1 MKYICI
7 LYYIIYN
14 TILIIKLNN
23 KLKVM
28 LTLNVNGTQGAFTLN
43 LPTSLSDITE
53 EYINNVTSHIEVDTN
68 YTAIGVV
75 FREKLSTL
83 VLASRKNKKNSDI
96 AAIPIFVKAGK
107 TDSELINKLN
117 VGEKL
122 IIAPSDIMLG
132 HHLSAPANLLTI
144 NTVLSI
150 MEGDVDVYNKV
161 IGIQEPCYFIEF
173 KLVPNCSIHGAYKA
187 CCNNYINP
195 FVVRTG
201 ETKKNNIIMPSTPKV
216 IV

>member
-1 MKYICI
+1 
-7 LYYIIYN
+7 
-14 TILIIKLNN
+14 
-23 KLKVM
+23 M

-43 LPTSLSDITE
+43 LPTTLSDIKK
-53 EYINNVTSHIEVDTN
+53 EYITNVTSHIEVDAN
-68 YTAIGVV
+68 YTVVGVV

-83 VLASRKNKKNSDI
+83 VLASRRNKKNSDI

-107 TDSELINKLN
+107 TDSELINKLD

-144 NTVLSI
+144 NNILNI
-150 MEGDVDVYNKV
+150 IEGDTEIYNKV
-161 IGIQEPCYFIEF
+161 MGIQESCYFIEF
-173 KLVPNCSIHGAYKA
+173 KLVPNCSIHGAYK
-187 CCNNYINP
+187 NGFDNYTNP
-195 FVVRTG
+195 FVIKTG
-201 ETKKNNIIMPSTPKV
+201 GTKKNNIIIPGTPEI

>member
-1 MKYICI
+1 
-7 LYYIIYN
+7 
-14 TILIIKLNN
+14 
-23 KLKVM
+23 M

-43 LPTSLSDITE
+43 LPTTLSDITE
-53 EYINNVTSHIEVDTN
+53 EYITNVTSHIEVDAN
-68 YTAIGVV
+68 YTAIGIV

-107 TDSELINKLN
+107 TDSKLINKLN

-132 HHLSAPANLLTI
+132 HHLSAPTNLLTI
-144 NTVLSI
+144 NNILNI
-150 MEGDVDVYNKV
+150 IEGDTEIYNKV
-161 IGIQEPCYFIEF
+161 IGIQEACYFIEF
-173 KLVPNCSIHGAYKA
+173 KLVPNCNIHGAYKDD
-187 CCNNYINP
+187 CNDYINP
-195 FVVRTG
+195 FVIRTG
-201 ETKKNNIIMPSTPKV
+201 ETKKNNIIMPGTPKI

>member
-1 MKYICI
+1 
-7 LYYIIYN
+7 
-14 TILIIKLNN
+14 
-23 KLKVM
+23 M

-43 LPTSLSDITE
+43 LPTTLSDIKK
-53 EYINNVTSHIEVDTN
+53 EYITNVTSHIEVDAN
-68 YTAIGVV
+68 YTVIGVV

-107 TDSELINKLN
+107 TDSELINKLD

-144 NTVLSI
+144 NNILNI
-150 MEGDVDVYNKV
+150 IEGDTEIYNKV
-161 IGIQEPCYFIEF
+161 MGIQESCYFIEF
-173 KLVPNCSIHGAYKA
+173 KLVPNCSIHGAYKNG
-187 CCNNYINP
+187 CDNYTNP
-195 FVVRTG
+195 FVIKTG
-201 ETKKNNIIMPSTPKV
+201 GTKKTNIIMPSTPEI

>member
-1 MKYICI
+1 
-7 LYYIIYN
+7 
-14 TILIIKLNN
+14 
-23 KLKVM
+23 M

-43 LPTSLSDITE
+43 LPTTLSDITK
-53 EYINNVTSHIEVDTN
+53 EYITNVTSHIEVDAN
-68 YTAIGVV
+68 YTVVGVV

-83 VLASRKNKKNSDI
+83 ILASRKNKKNSDI

-107 TDSELINKLN
+107 TDSDLINKLD

-122 IIAPSDIMLG
+122 IISPSDIMLG

-144 NTVLSI
+144 NTILNI
-150 MEGDVDVYNKV
+150 MEGDTEVYNKV
-161 IGIQEPCYFIEF
+161 IGIQEYCYFIEF
-173 KLVPNCSIHGAYKA
+173 KLVPNCNIHGAYKN
-187 CCNNYINP
+187 CCNNCENP

-201 ETKKNNIIMPSTPKV
+201 ETKKNNIIVPSTPKI

>member
-1 MKYICI
+1 
-7 LYYIIYN
+7 
-14 TILIIKLNN
+14 
-23 KLKVM
+23 M

-43 LPTSLSDITE
+43 LPTTISDITE
-53 EYINNVTSHIEVDTN
+53 EYITNVTSHIEIDAN
-68 YTAIGVV
+68 YTAIGIV

-83 VLASRKNKKNSDI
+83 ILASRKNKKNSDI

-107 TDSELINKLN
+107 TDSELINKLD

-132 HHLSAPANLLTI
+132 YHLSTPTNLLTI
-144 NTVLSI
+144 NNILNI
-150 MEGDVDVYNKV
+150 IEGDTEIYNEV
-161 IGIQEPCYFIEF
+161 IGIQEYCYFIEF
-173 KLVPNCSIHGAYKA
+173 KLVPNCNIHGAYKDN
-187 CCNNYINP
+187 CSNYVNP
-195 FVVRTG
+195 FVIRTG

>member
-1 MKYICI
+1 
-7 LYYIIYN
+7 
-14 TILIIKLNN
+14 
-23 KLKVM
+23 M

-43 LPTSLSDITE
+43 LPTTLSDITK
-53 EYINNVTSHIEVDTN
+53 EYITNVTSHIEVDAN
-68 YTAIGVV
+68 YTVVGVV

-83 VLASRKNKKNSDI
+83 ILASRKNKKNSDI

-107 TDSELINKLN
+107 TDSELINKLD

-122 IIAPSDIMLG
+122 IISPSDIMLG

-144 NTVLSI
+144 NTILNI
-150 MEGDVDVYNKV
+150 MEGDSEVYNKV
-161 IGIQEPCYFIEF
+161 IGIQEYCYFIEF
-173 KLVPNCSIHGAYKA
+173 KLVPNCNIHGAYKN
-187 CCNNYINP
+187 CCNNCENP

-201 ETKKNNIIMPSTPKV
+201 ETKKNNIIVPSTPKI

>member
-1 MKYICI
+1 
-7 LYYIIYN
+7 
-14 TILIIKLNN
+14 
-23 KLKVM
+23 M

-43 LPTSLSDITE
+43 LPTTLSDITE
-53 EYINNVTSHIEVDTN
+53 EYITNVTSHIEVDAN
-68 YTAIGVV
+68 YTAIGIV

-132 HHLSAPANLLTI
+132 HHLSAPTNLLTI
-144 NTVLSI
+144 NNILNI
-150 MEGDVDVYNKV
+150 IEGDTEIYNKV
-161 IGIQEPCYFIEF
+161 IGIQEACYFIEF
-173 KLVPNCSIHGAYKA
+173 KLVPNCNIHGAYKDD
-187 CCNNYINP
+187 CNDYANP
-195 FVVRTG
+195 FVIRTG
-201 ETKKNNIIMPSTPKV
+201 ETKKNNIIMPGTPKI

>member
-1 MKYICI
+1 
-7 LYYIIYN
+7 
-14 TILIIKLNN
+14 
-23 KLKVM
+23 M

-43 LPTSLSDITE
+43 LPTTLSDITK
-53 EYINNVTSHIEVDTN
+53 EYITDVTSHIEVDAN
-68 YTAIGVV
+68 YTVVGVV

-83 VLASRKNKKNSDI
+83 MLASRKNKKNSDI

-107 TDSELINKLN
+107 TNSELINKLD

-144 NTVLSI
+144 NTILSI
-150 MEGDVDVYNKV
+150 MEGDSEIYNKV

-173 KLVPNCSIHGAYKA
+173 KLVPNCSIHGAYKNG
-187 CCNNYINP
+187 CNNDANP

-201 ETKKNNIIMPSTPKV
+201 EAKKNNIIMPSTPKI

>member
-1 MKYICI
+1 
-7 LYYIIYN
+7 
-14 TILIIKLNN
+14 
-23 KLKVM
+23 M

-43 LPTSLSDITE
+43 LPTTLSDITK
-53 EYINNVTSHIEVDTN
+53 EYITDVTSHIEVDAN
-68 YTAIGVV
+68 YTVVGVV

-83 VLASRKNKKNSDI
+83 MLASRKNKKNSDI

-107 TDSELINKLN
+107 TNSELINKLD

-144 NTVLSI
+144 NTILSI
-150 MEGDVDVYNKV
+150 MEGDSEIYNKV

-173 KLVPNCSIHGAYKA
+173 KLVPNCSIHGAYKTG
-187 CCNNYINP
+187 CNNDANP

-201 ETKKNNIIMPSTPKV
+201 EAKKNNIIMPSTPKI

>member
-1 MKYICI
+1 M
-7 LYYIIYN
+7 YYIIYN
-14 TILIIKLNN
+14 TVLIIKLNN
-23 KLKVM
+23 KLKIM

-43 LPTSLSDITE
+43 LPTTLSDITK
-53 EYINNVTSHIEVDTN
+53 EYITNVTSHIEVDAN
-68 YTAIGVV
+68 YTVIGVV

-96 AAIPIFVKAGK
+96 AAIPIFVKTGK
-107 TDSELINKLN
+107 TDSELINKLD

-132 HHLSAPANLLTI
+132 HHISAPANLLTI
-144 NTVLSI
+144 NSI
-150 MEGDVDVYNKV
+150 LNIMDGDADAYNKV

-173 KLVPNCSIHGAYKA
+173 KLVPNCSIHGAYKNS
-187 CCNNYINP
+187 CNNDTNP
-195 FVVRTG
+195 FVIRTG
-201 ETKKNNIIMPSTPKV
+201 DAKKNNIIMPSAPKI

>member
-1 MKYICI
+1 
-7 LYYIIYN
+7 
-14 TILIIKLNN
+14 
-23 KLKVM
+23 M

-43 LPTSLSDITE
+43 LPTTLSDITK
-53 EYINNVTSHIEVDTN
+53 EYITNVTSHIEVDAN
-68 YTAIGVV
+68 YTVVGVV

-83 VLASRKNKKNSDI
+83 ILASRKNKKNSDI

-107 TDSELINKLN
+107 TDSELINKLD

-122 IIAPSDIMLG
+122 IISPSDIMLG

-144 NTVLSI
+144 NTILNI
-150 MEGDVDVYNKV
+150 MEGDTEVYNKV
-161 IGIQEPCYFIEF
+161 IGIQEYCYFIEF
-173 KLVPNCSIHGAYKA
+173 KLVPNCNIHGAYKN
-187 CCNNYINP
+187 CCYNCENP

-201 ETKKNNIIMPSTPKV
+201 ETKKNNIIVPSTPKI

>member
-1 MKYICI
+1 
-7 LYYIIYN
+7 
-14 TILIIKLNN
+14 
-23 KLKVM
+23 M

-43 LPTSLSDITE
+43 LPTTLSDITK
-53 EYINNVTSHIEVDTN
+53 EYITNVTSHIEVDAN
-68 YTAIGVV
+68 YTVVGVV

-83 VLASRKNKKNSDI
+83 ILASRKNKKNSDI

-107 TDSELINKLN
+107 TDSELINKLD

-122 IIAPSDIMLG
+122 IISPSDIMLG

-144 NTVLSI
+144 NTILNI
-150 MEGDVDVYNKV
+150 MEGDTEVYNKV
-161 IGIQEPCYFIEF
+161 IGIQEYCYFIEF
-173 KLVPNCSIHGAYKA
+173 KLVPNCNIHGAYKN
-187 CCNNYINP
+187 CCNNCENP

-201 ETKKNNIIMPSTPKV
+201 ETKKNNIIVPSTPKI

>member
-1 MKYICI
+1 MYICI

-23 KLKVM
+23 KLKIM

-43 LPTSLSDITE
+43 LPTTLSDITK
-53 EYINNVTSHIEVDTN
+53 EYITNVTSHIEVDAN
-68 YTAIGVV
+68 YTVVGVV
-75 FREKLSTL
+75 FRERLSTL
-83 VLASRKNKKNSDI
+83 ILASRKNKKNSDI

-107 TDSELINKLN
+107 TDSELINKLD

-122 IIAPSDIMLG
+122 IVAPSDIMLG
-132 HHLSAPANLLTI
+132 YHLSAPSNLLTI
-144 NTVLSI
+144 NNILNI
-150 MEGDVDVYNKV
+150 IEGDADIYNKV
-161 IGIQEPCYFIEF
+161 MGIQEPCYFIEF
-173 KLVPNCSIHGAYKA
+173 KLVPNCSIHGAYKN
-187 CCNNYINP
+187 CCNNDTNP

-201 ETKKNNIIMPSTPKV
+201 DAKKNNIIMPSTPKI

>member
-1 MKYICI
+1 
-7 LYYIIYN
+7 
-14 TILIIKLNN
+14 
-23 KLKVM
+23 M

-43 LPTSLSDITE
+43 LPTTFSDITE
-53 EYINNVTSHIEVDTN
+53 EYITNVTSHIEVDAN
-68 YTAIGVV
+68 YTAIGIV

-117 VGEKL
+117 VGEKI

-132 HHLSAPANLLTI
+132 YHLSTPTNLLTI
-144 NTVLSI
+144 NNILSI
-150 MEGDVDVYNKV
+150 IEGDTEIYNKV
-161 IGIQEPCYFIEF
+161 IGIQEYCYFIEF
-173 KLVPNCSIHGAYKA
+173 KLVPNCNIHGSYKDS
-187 CCNNYINP
+187 CNNYANP
-195 FVVRTG
+195 FVIRTG

>member
-1 MKYICI
+1 
-7 LYYIIYN
+7 
-14 TILIIKLNN
+14 
-23 KLKVM
+23 M

-43 LPTSLSDITE
+43 LPTTLSDITE
-53 EYINNVTSHIEVDTN
+53 EYITNVTSHIEVDAN
-68 YTAIGVV
+68 YTAIGIV

-107 TDSELINKLN
+107 TDSELINKLD

-132 HHLSAPANLLTI
+132 YHLSTPTNLLTI
-144 NTVLSI
+144 NNILSI
-150 MEGDVDVYNKV
+150 IEGDTEIYNKV
-161 IGIQEPCYFIEF
+161 IGIQEYCYFIEF
-173 KLVPNCSIHGAYKA
+173 KLVPNCNIHGAYKD
-187 CCNNYINP
+187 NYSNYANP
-195 FVVRTG
+195 FVIRTG

>member
-1 MKYICI
+1 
-7 LYYIIYN
+7 
-14 TILIIKLNN
+14 
-23 KLKVM
+23 M

-43 LPTSLSDITE
+43 LPTTLSDIKK
-53 EYINNVTSHIEVDTN
+53 EYITNVTSHIEVDAN
-68 YTAIGVV
+68 YTVVGVV

-107 TDSELINKLN
+107 TDSELINKLD

-144 NTVLSI
+144 NNILNI
-150 MEGDVDVYNKV
+150 IEGDTEIYNKV
-161 IGIQEPCYFIEF
+161 MGIQESCYFIEF
-173 KLVPNCSIHGAYKA
+173 KLVPNCSIHGAYKNG
-187 CCNNYINP
+187 CNNYTNP
-195 FVVRTG
+195 FVIKTG
-201 ETKKNNIIMPSTPKV
+201 GTKKTNIIMPGTPEI

>member
-1 MKYICI
+1 
-7 LYYIIYN
+7 
-14 TILIIKLNN
+14 
-23 KLKVM
+23 M

-43 LPTSLSDITE
+43 LPTTLSDITK
-53 EYINNVTSHIEVDTN
+53 EYISNVTSHIEVDAN
-68 YTAIGVV
+68 YTAIGIV

-117 VGEKL
+117 VGEKI

-132 HHLSAPANLLTI
+132 YHLSTPTNLLTI
-144 NTVLSI
+144 NNILSI
-150 MEGDVDVYNKV
+150 LEGDTEIYNKV
-161 IGIQEPCYFIEF
+161 IGIQESCYFIEF
-173 KLVPNCSIHGAYKA
+173 KLVPNCNIHGAYKDS
-187 CCNNYINP
+187 CNNYANP
-195 FVVRTG
+195 FVIRTG

>member
-1 MKYICI
+1 MLFTLIVYHFLFIRSRFAFPEG
-7 LYYIIYN
+7 YN
-14 TILIIKLNN
+14 
-23 KLKVM
+23 
-28 LTLNVNGTQGAFTLN
+28 FTLN
-43 LPTSLSDITE
+43 LPTTLSDITK
-53 EYINNVTSHIEVDTN
+53 EYITNVTSHIEVDAN
-68 YTAIGVV
+68 YTVVGVV

-83 VLASRKNKKNSDI
+83 ILASRKNKKNSDI

-107 TDSELINKLN
+107 TDSELINKLD

-144 NTVLSI
+144 NTVLNI
-150 MEGDVDVYNKV
+150 MEGDIEAYNKV
-161 IGIQEPCYFIEF
+161 IGIQDYCYFIEF
-173 KLVPNCSIHGAYKA
+173 KLVPNCSIHGAYTNCYKDYA
-187 CCNNYINP
+187 NP

-201 ETKKNNIIMPSTPKV
+201 ETKKNNIIMPNAPKI